1 MYIQIHRIEN
11 EQMSVKLA
19 EFSREDIGKLHA
31 VGGGKWDPNGKFW
44 RFPCTEEKLR
54 QFAECFPEAEIRM
67 DGLAVSPKLSTD
79 EKFAQ
84 ALEQKLL
91 TALKLKGYS
100 LKTSKAYRGHVRR
113 FLQNL
118 ADHLEMKS
126 PGTLKDARLTSTII
140 DSSRAKQYALQLL
153 EQGHSSA
160 YVNQAISALRFLA
173 VEVLKQPSEQTKY
186 IRPQKEKKL
195 PYILSEQEVLRVIQA
210 PTNLKH
216 RTMLYLAY
224 ASGLRVS
231 EVVRLKITD
240 IDPERGILRVRQG
253 KGKKD
258 RHTLLSQT
266 AWDMIQ
272 RYVEAE
278 RLSTSMWLFP
288 GQHPG
293 SHLHERSLQKV
304 FKEALLTSGITKQVG
319 IHVLRH
325 SFATH
330 LLENGTDLRYIQE
343 LLGHASPTTTERYT
357 HVSTKNLKRIQSP
370 LDRLLRDER
379 RE

>member
-1 MYIQIHRIEN
+1 MYIHIHRIEHD
-11 EQMSVKLA
+11 QVSVKL
-19 EFSREDIGKLHA
+19 EDFSKEDVGKLRA

-44 RFPCTEEKLR
+44 RFPCTEEKIR

-67 DGLAVSPKLSTD
+67 DGLAVSSKLSSN
-79 EKFAQ
+79 EKLIQ
-84 ALEQKLL
+84 ALDQKLL
-91 TALKLKGYS
+91 TTLKLKGYS

-113 FLQNL
+113 YLQNL
-118 ADHLEMKS
+118 ADHLKMKS
-126 PGTLKDARLTSTII
+126 PGTLKDEKMTSAII
-140 DSSRAKQYALQLL
+140 DSSRTQQYALQLL
-153 EQGHSSA
+153 EQGHSPA

-173 VEVLKQPSEQTKY
+173 VEVFKQPSE
-186 IRPQKEKKL
+186 PQKEKKL
-195 PYILSEQEVLRVIQA
+195 PYVLSEQEVLRVIQA

-231 EVVRLKITD
+231 EVVRLKVTD
-240 IDPERGILRVRQG
+240 IDPERGLLRVRQG

-272 RYVEAE
+272 KYVEAE
-278 RLSTSMWLFP
+278 RLSNSMWLFP
-288 GQHPG
+288 GQHSG
-293 SHLHERSLQKV
+293 SHLHELSLQMV
-304 FKEALLTSGITKQVG
+304 FQEALQTSGIRKQVG
-319 IHVLRH
+319 IHFLRH

-343 LLGHASPTTTERYT
+343 LLGHANPSTTERYT
-357 HVSTKNLKRIQSP
+357 HVSTKNLKQIESP
-370 LDRLLRDER
+370 LDRILRDQQGR
-379 RE
+379 